1 MSTAESGPGTERL
14 RLGPLE
20 QQVMEQLWE
29 RGELTV
35 RQLIAQL
42 GDRHA
47 YTTIAT
53 VLTNLDRKGLVAHRR
68 VGRSAHYGPRLSRAE
83 HAARL
88 MGEALSGS
96 TDRRASILRF
106 VEGMDAQDVALLR
119 EFLGREHPPSASGEV
134 RPT

>member
-1 MSTAESGPGTERL
+1 ACARLAGPGRCGRALAAQGAGVLPTACYLCCGDGGDAMSGTETGGGAERL

-35 RQLIAQL
+35 RELISQL

-88 MGEALSGS
+88 MGEAL
-96 TDRRASILRF
+96 
-106 VEGMDAQDVALLR
+106 
-119 EFLGREHPPSASGEV
+119 
-134 RPT
+134 